1 MTARRILIVGLS
13 SAEFIRYIT
22 ESNKILKFCI
32 FRNSYTSFSSTTV
45 IQPYHNNQPLTSMS
59 FNVPTSQLQT
69 MALVSQPLASPATN
83 NHHRKFMHKD
93 WDINDTNVPAIGPS
107 DFNDFF
113 EWVDGHQRLV
123 YPQSNEEA
131 RKHTSGWAMRN
142 TNNHNVN
149 ILKKSCLGVLVCS
162 ANCVLPNGGS
172 IHLRP
177 AICDKAR
184 KKQQGK
190 LCPNRYEIFS
200 L

>member
-1 MTARRILIVGLS
+1 MKLC
-13 SAEFIRYIT
+13 F
-22 ESNKILKFCI
+22 
-32 FRNSYTSFSSTTV
+32 FRNSYTSFSSATFV
-45 IQPYHNNQPLTSMS
+45 HQYHNNQLATPMS
-59 FNVPTSQLQT
+59 FNVPTTQLQT
-69 MALVSQPLASPATN
+69 MQPVTQPLPSPSAN
-83 NHHRKFMHKD
+83 SHHRKFLHKD
-93 WDINDTNVPAIGPS
+93 WDINDTNVPTIGAS

-162 ANCVLPNGGS
+162 ANCVLSNGGS

-190 LCPNRYEIFS
+190 LCPNR
-200 L
+200 

>member
-1 MTARRILIVGLS
+1 MKL
-13 SAEFIRYIT
+13 
-22 ESNKILKFCI
+22 CI
-32 FRNSYTSFSSTTV
+32 FRNSYTSFSSTATFV
-45 IQPYHNNQPLTSMS
+45 HQYHNTQLVTPMS
-59 FNVPTSQLQT
+59 FNVPSTQIQT
-69 MALVSQPLASPATN
+69 IPPVSQPSQSGN
-83 NHHRKFMHKD
+83 SHHRKFLHKD
-93 WDINDTNVPAIGPS
+93 WDINDTNVPAIGAS

-162 ANCVLPNGGS
+162 ANCVLSNGGS

-190 LCPNRYEIFS
+190 LCPNR
-200 L
+200 